1 MRRALPVAAGFALR
15 LALGWLVDAPPTW
28 DGALY
33 ERGAQSLASG
43 LGYSC
48 FMFGPGA
55 DPRVATAY
63 YPVGFPAYLAGFYA
77 LLGVG
82 SLARLLAG
90 ALAGAAAVAMSERL
104 ASRVVDPRSAR
115 VVAWVVA
122 LAPGA
127 ALFAS
132 APMTETLWGAQLAAS
147 VLAVTSTRGSSR
159 ARWVAS
165 GALLAAAS
173 FVRPQALILAPL
185 LPLVPSGDAR
195 TRAARAAATCL
206 VVALLVAPWAL
217 RNCARL
223 DGCAAISTNGAGNF
237 AIGAAPRA
245 DGRYLALTARDG
257 CGGVVGELARAR
269 CWSDTSRRW
278 VARDPRRWL
287 RLVEPKV
294 WHTWGYEAF
303 PAGYLRAAR
312 PDALSDAGEARLR
325 ALLTAHWGA
334 LLALLIASL
343 LPTHPRRPL
352 GATGRAALVTLAAIT
367 ATHAAFFGG
376 DRYHLPLLALV
387 APLAARAFDG
397 VAPWRRRRWR
407 WVESSVDGSAR
418 TLELHGSERGEA

>member
-15 LALGWLVDAPPTW
+15 LALGWLFDAPPTW
-28 DGALY
+28 DGELY
-33 ERGAQSLASG
+33 ERGARSLASG

-77 LLGVG
+77 TFGAG
-82 SLARLLAG
+82 SFARVLAG
-90 ALAGAAAVAMSERL
+90 ALAGAATVALSERL
-104 ASRVVDPRSAR
+104 AAR
-115 VVAWVVA
+115 VATARAARRVAWVVA

-127 ALFAS
+127 ALFAT
-132 APMTETLWGAQLAAS
+132 APMTETLWGALLAAS
-147 VLAVTSTRGSSR
+147 VLAVTSTRGS
-159 ARWVAS
+159 APTRWIAS

-173 FVRPQALILAPL
+173 YVRPQALILAPL
-185 LPLVPSGDAR
+185 LPLIAAGDAR
-195 TRAARAAATCL
+195 ARATRAAATCL

-223 DGCAAISTNGAGNF
+223 DGCALISTNGAGNF

-269 CWSDTSRRW
+269 CWRETAGGW
-278 VARDPRRWL
+278 VASDPRRWL
-287 RLVEPKV
+287 RLVEPKI

-312 PDALSDAGEARLR
+312 PDLLGEVGEARLR
-325 ALLTAHWGA
+325 ALLTAHWGVI
-334 LLALLIASL
+334 LALAIASL

-352 GATGRAALVTLAAIT
+352 GGAGLAALATLAAVT

-407 WVESSVDGSAR
+407 WVGSSDGAPTR
-418 TLELHGSERGEA
+418 TLELHGSARIER